1 MHLLHYVMAN
11 DQNKNSLMQCVGA
24 AQSKHV
30 RRGLNHAQALTIPLN
45 FLSKHVN
52 PAYPGFERGPTSLD
66 GVVGCASVLLV
77 MQSGAASSRAPT
89 GDV

>member
-1 MHLLHYVMAN
+1 MHLLHYVTAN
-11 DQNKNSLMQCVGA
+11 DQNKNSLMQCVEQHKASMWGEVLIMLKRW
-24 AQSKHV
+24 QF
-30 RRGLNHAQALTIPLN
+30 PLIS
-45 FLSKHVN
+45 LSKHVK
-52 PAYPGFERGPTSLD
+52 PAYLGFEWGPTSLD

>member
-1 MHLLHYVMAN
+1 MHLLHYVMVN
-11 DQNKNSLMQCVGA
+11 DQNKNSLMRCVGA
-24 AQSKHV
+24 AQSKNV
-30 RRGLNHAQALTIPLN
+30 RRGLNHAQELIPLN
-45 FLSKHVN
+45 FLSKHVK
-52 PAYPGFERGPTSLD
+52 PVYPGFERGPTSLD